1 MVVRERNVRV
11 YASIP
16 SSQADALKALAAAS
30 GVPLARAVHYAVERL
45 LDVARR
51 EGALAVTGALAPASR
66 GDTGVDSVSEI
77 AEALDL
83 RAPDAEPEPM
93 ESVGHNGEPMLES
106 PAEEGPERQAE
117 QSDDPAS
124 DQGRDPESDQG
135 TDLPVVSAAA
145 PSDDATPA
153 PVG

>member
-1 MVVRERNVRV
+1 MVVRERSVRV

-30 GVPLARAVHYAVERL
+30 GVPLARALHYAVECL

-51 EGALAVTGALAPASR
+51 EGAPAVTGALAPVR
-66 GDTGVDSVSEI
+66 QGDTGADSVFEI

-83 RAPDAEPEPM
+83 RAPDAEP
-93 ESVGHNGEPMLES
+93 GEPVLES
-106 PAEEGPERQAE
+106 PAEEGAERHAE
-117 QSDDPAS
+117 QPDDRGS
-124 DQGRDPESDQG
+124 DQGGDSESDQG
-135 TDLPVVSAAA
+135 TDLPIASAAA
-145 PSDDATPA
+145 PSDDAIPA